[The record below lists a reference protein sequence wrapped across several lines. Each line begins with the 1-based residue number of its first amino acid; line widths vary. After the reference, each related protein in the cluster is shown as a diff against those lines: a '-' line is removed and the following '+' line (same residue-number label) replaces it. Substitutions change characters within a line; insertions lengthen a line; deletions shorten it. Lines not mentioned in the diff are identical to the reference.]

1 MAKVMARPGKI
12 TSLKELTVDAR
23 FRPDDNAAVC
33 IDSLNHSSPW
43 EWVGW
48 IEWITE
54 FSSARNKVVN
64 DAEDP
69 HKTFAEMI
77 DNLNR
82 TIAQYTA

>member
-1 MAKVMARPGKI
+1 M
-12 TSLKELTVDAR
+12 KELTTDAR

-33 IDSLNHSSPW
+33 IDSLNNSSPW

-48 IEWITE
+48 VEWVTE
-54 FSSARNKVVN
+54 FNSARTKVVN

-69 HKTFAEMI
+69 QKAFADLI
-77 DNLNR
+77 ANLNE